1 MHSSLSALRSILTVA
16 WIIRVVA
23 NEGVGALVI
32 YFEYQTLDA
41 TILFE
46 YFSDV
51 VLREIR
57 REILRVD
64 VIVDSAEITLVSWL
78 VLDGLVG
85 IGFRICSK
93 GS

>member
-1 MHSSLSALRSILTVA
+1 LWSILTVA

-32 YFEYQTLDA
+32 YFEDQTLDA

-51 VLREIR
+51 VFREIE

-64 VIVDSAEITLVSWL
+64 VVVDSAEITLVSWL
-78 VLDGLVG
+78 VLDGLVR